1 MASLTVRQLD
11 DKLKRLLRLRAAR
24 HGRSMEDEVRVIL
37 RQAAE
42 TGRESL
48 DLVNPPTPPNAQ
60 PPNLPLPN
68 RRPPSLQ
75 PTSLQPTSLQPTS
88 LQPTSQQFAG
98 QNTRVAAAT
107 SPRIVLIIGG
117 GIAAY
122 KSLDLIRRL
131 QERGARLRCI
141 LTPAARHFVTPL
153 AVGALCGER
162 AYTDLFDPQS
172 EFDVGHIRL
181 ARDTDLVVVAP
192 ATADLLAR
200 MAGGHADDLA
210 TAVLL
215 ATDKPILIAP
225 AMNPHMWA
233 AKATQRNFAQLAADG
248 IRVVGPNIG
257 EMAEPGEAGIGRMA
271 EPLEIAA
278 AVESMLRKAGPLTG
292 TRVLVT
298 SGPTSEPIDPVRFI
312 ANRSSGKQGHAIAA
326 AAAAAGADV
335 VLVSGPV
342 NLPDPPGLAVVKIE
356 TARQMLDAVE
366 KALPADVAIFAAAV
380 ADWRTE
386 RASASKIKKQQGR
399 TPTLTLVE
407 NPDILS
413 TIADRKSA
421 RPRLV
426 IGFAAETDHVIANA
440 KAKLA
445 KKGCD
450 WILANDVSPRT
461 GIMGGDA
468 NTIHLITAGGV
479 ESWPPQSKDD
489 VARMLVERIVAAL
502 EEPSGE

>member
-24 HGRSMEDEVRVIL
+24 QGRSMEDEVRVIL

-42 TGRESL
+42 ETGHEALEHFERPL
-48 DLVNPPTPPNAQ
+48 QRGRQKTPDT
-60 PPNLPLPN
+60 
-68 RRPPSLQ
+68 RRVL
-75 PTSLQPTSLQPTS
+75 
-88 LQPTSQQFAG
+88 
-98 QNTRVAAAT
+98 
-107 SPRIVLIIGG
+107 LIIGG

-131 QERGARLRCI
+131 QDRGAGVRCV
-141 LTPAARHFVTPL
+141 LTAAAQQFVTPL
-153 AVGALCGER
+153 AAGALAGER

-172 EFDVGHIRL
+172 EFDIGHIRL

-192 ATADLLAR
+192 ATADLIAK

-215 ATDKPILIAP
+215 ATDKPILLAP
-225 AMNPHMWA
+225 AMNPRMWA
-233 AKATQRNFAQLAADG
+233 AKATQRNLAQLRADG
-248 IRVVGPNIG
+248 IRVIGPNSG
-257 EMAEPGEAGIGRMA
+257 EMAERGEAGTGRMA

-278 AVESMLRKAGPLTG
+278 VVEAMLRSGGSLAGK
-292 TRVLVT
+292 RVLVT

-335 VLVSGPV
+335 VLISGPV
-342 NLPDPPGLAVVKIE
+342 NLSDPPGVSVVHVE
-356 TARQMLDAVE
+356 TANEMLAAVE
-366 KALPADVAIFAAAV
+366 KALPADAAVFAAAV
-380 ADWRTE
+380 ADWRPRTV
-386 RASASKIKKQQGR
+386 SGSKIKKQQGK
-399 TPTLTLVE
+399 TPTLELVE

-413 TIADRKSA
+413 TIAHRKSG

-426 IGFAAETDHVIANA
+426 VGFAAETDDVIANA
-440 KAKLA
+440 KAKLK

-450 WILANDVSPRT
+450 WILANDVSPGT

-468 NTIHLITAGGV
+468 NTIQMVTANGV

-489 VARMLVERIVAAL
+489 VARALVERIAAAL
-502 EEPSGE
+502 AEAKR